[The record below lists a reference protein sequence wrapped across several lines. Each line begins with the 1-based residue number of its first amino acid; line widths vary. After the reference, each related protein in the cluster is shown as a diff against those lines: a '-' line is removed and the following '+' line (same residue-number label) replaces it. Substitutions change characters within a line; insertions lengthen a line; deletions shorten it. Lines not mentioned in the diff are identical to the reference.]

1 LHAAVLDAVANH
13 DEDLAVAGAVL
24 PIGVHEVGRLRVE
37 LFAHRAVALAGVA
50 MATGA
55 LFVVLLFARRDRR
68 RVYGHRIF
76 DRSRRRMAMRAAFR
90 VRRRMLMLLRMA
102 RGKRDRH
109 GNGEREYQDG
119 IANRGWHVSL
129 SYGSVSIIREFWP
142 RP

>member
-1 LHAAVLDAVANH
+1 
-13 DEDLAVAGAVL
+13 
-24 PIGVHEVGRLRVE
+24 
-37 LFAHRAVALAGVA
+37 

-68 RVYGHRIF
+68 RVDGHRIF

-90 VRRRMLMLLRMA
+90 VRRRMLMLLRMS

-109 GNGEREYQDG
+109 GTGEREYQDG

-129 SYGSVSIIREFWP
+129 SYGSVSIIREFCP
-142 RP
+142 RPDVVQTAKSFGTPRDYGVNAGRFPQSFPQHSRKSFFTDR